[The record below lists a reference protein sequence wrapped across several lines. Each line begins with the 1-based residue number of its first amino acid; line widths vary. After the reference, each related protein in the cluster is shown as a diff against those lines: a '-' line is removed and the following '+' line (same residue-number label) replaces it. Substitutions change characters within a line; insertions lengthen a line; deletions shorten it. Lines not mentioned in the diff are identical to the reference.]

1 VNNLRQQEEL
11 GYTAKTPRW
20 AIAYKFQAER
30 ACTRLNDVIYQVGR
44 TGAVTPVAQ
53 MEPVLL
59 AGTIVKRASLHNQDI
74 MEQFDLHRGDM
85 VYVEKAG
92 EIIPQI
98 MGVNKEA
105 RSVFLGEKIKF
116 ITSCPECGTPLVRYE
131 GEAAFYCPNDA
142 TCPPQI
148 KGKIEHFISR
158 DAMNIESLGPETVD
172 DYFQRGLI
180 HDAADLYSL
189 KVEDLAG
196 SEGSKI
202 KSAQKIIDGIEES
215 KNIPFEN
222 SLYALG
228 IRFVG
233 KVVAKTIARHFK
245 NIEALLDAH
254 LEDFLCV
261 DGVGEVIANSI
272 ISYFHEEKN
281 LNLINRLRQAGVC
294 FEIKDNAGP
303 VSDKLKGK
311 VIVISGVFEKHS
323 REEYKTMI
331 ENYGGKNASAI
342 SSKTSF
348 ILAGSNMGPSKL
360 EKAQQLGV
368 SIISEDDFLM
378 MIK

>member
-1 VNNLRQQEEL
+1 
-11 GYTAKTPRW
+11 
-20 AIAYKFQAER
+20 
-30 ACTRLNDVIYQVGR
+30 
-44 TGAVTPVAQ
+44 
-53 MEPVLL
+53 M
-59 AGTIVKRASLHNQDI
+59 
-74 MEQFDLHRGDM
+74 
-85 VYVEKAG
+85 
-92 EIIPQI
+92 
-98 MGVNKEA
+98 
-105 RSVFLGEKIKF
+105 
-116 ITSCPECGTPLVRYE
+116 
-131 GEAAFYCPNDA
+131 
-142 TCPPQI
+142 
-148 KGKIEHFISR
+148 
-158 DAMNIESLGPETVD
+158 
-172 DYFQRGLI
+172 
-180 HDAADLYSL
+180 YSL